1 MVKKPAPKQTKL
13 DLPPNLPVHI
23 VGIRSRGQTYFY
35 ARRSAWV
42 NGSSKVVWS
51 LSLGTARDIVAKY
64 QQPESSLDHLKLR
77 TFEFGKAAALH
88 TVAKELGFFEAV
100 DLAVGQEA
108 TTHLT
113 TAQVMF
119 AVIAGR
125 AHGPYSK
132 SGTGRWYGHT
142 FLNPMWAGAE
152 GLGCQTFLDHMDR
165 LTPQAVDDISLAL
178 GKRLV
183 ELGVSPT
190 AIFWDLT
197 NFSTCM
203 DQWDEDALVRP
214 GNAKDKRFDKNI
226 FGLGVAA
233 SDDAIPLVSATVP
246 GNAADATVFKQA
258 IHKIADRLRE
268 LSVEVEK
275 MVLVMDRG
283 NNSPGNIGTVLDM
296 MHLIGGLRKS
306 EAADLMEV
314 PLSEFRFLYKTNHDG
329 RMSGH
334 RTKRT
339 VHGREMVVIVT
350 HNTAT
355 EKRQRR
361 TWEKSRRKIEAGMKD
376 LAIRYAR
383 KEGPGRKM
391 TLRGL
396 TREIHD
402 LVPRQYRAAV
412 DFDVDQANRLL
423 TWRFDAKKEEA
434 MRRGF
439 GKSVLFTD
447 LADWKTEKI
456 VKTYHRKWVLEED
469 FKWMHQKIL
478 LPVTPVFHHADSE
491 QRIRVHVFL
500 CVVGMVFMRY
510 LTRKLALKGV
520 SPREIWDELG
530 RLRVILA
537 KDKRTGK
544 ARFVVEEMT
553 AVQAQVFERLGFAR
567 YLASG

>member
-13 DLPPNLPVHI
+13 DLSPDLPVHI

-51 LSLGTARDIVAKY
+51 LPLGTARDILAKY
-64 QQPESSLDHLKLR
+64 QQQETSLDHLKLK

-88 TVAKELGFFEAV
+88 TIAMELGFFEAV
-100 DLAVGQEA
+100 DLAIGQEP
-108 TTHLT
+108 TGHLT
-113 TAQVMF
+113 TAQMMF
-119 AVIAGR
+119 TVIAGR

-132 SGTGRWYGHT
+132 SGTGRWYEHT
-142 FLNPMWAGAE
+142 FLNPMWAHAD

-165 LTPQAVDDISLAL
+165 LTPQVIDDISLAL
-178 GKRLV
+178 GKKLV

-190 AIFWDLT
+190 TIFWDLT

-203 DQWDEDALVRP
+203 DQWGEEALVRP

-226 FGLGVAA
+226 FGLGIAA

-246 GNAADATVFKQA
+246 GNAADVTVFKQA

-268 LSVEVEK
+268 LSVDVEK
-275 MVLVMDRG
+275 MALVMDRG
-283 NNSPGNIGTVLDM
+283 NNSPKNIGTVLDM
-296 MHLIGGLRKS
+296 MHLIGGLRRS
-306 EAADLMEV
+306 EAGDLMDV
-314 PLSEFRFLYKTNHDG
+314 PLSEFKFLYKTNHNAK
-329 RMSGH
+329 MSGY

-339 VHGREMVVIVT
+339 VHKREMEVVVT

-355 EKRQRR
+355 EKRQRL
-361 TWEKSRRKIEAGMKD
+361 TWEKTRKRIEAGMKD
-376 LAIRYAR
+376 LVVRYAR
-383 KEGPGRKM
+383 KAGPGRKM

-402 LVPRQYRAAV
+402 LVPRQYRAVV
-412 DFDVDQANRLL
+412 DFDVDQGKRLL
-423 TWRFDAKKEEA
+423 TWRFDEKKEEA
-434 MRRGF
+434 MRLGF

-469 FKWMHQKIL
+469 FKWMKQKFL
-478 LPVTPVFHHADSE
+478 LPVAPVFHHSDSE

-500 CVVGMVFMRY
+500 CVVGIVFMRY
-510 LTRKLALKGV
+510 LARKLAFKGV
-520 SPREIWDELG
+520 SPRQIWDELG

-537 KDKRTGK
+537 KDKRSRK

-553 AVQAQVFERLGFAR
+553 ALQARAFERLRLAR
-567 YLASG
+567 YLAPG